1 MRPISLK
8 LQRREIWTGSRRSER
23 THILSGEWGGGGD
36 LHMDSSVKAKYPC
49 ILREECSGRQAVKQ
63 KFEDG

>member
-1 MRPISLK
+1 MRGPIYSV
-8 LQRREIWTGSRRSER
+8 EN
-23 THILSGEWGGGGD
+23 GGGGD